1 MDAWVYPRERTLGT
15 LTLVLGLIAW
25 AVIVLGT
32 LGIVLVYLLLGFV
45 AYLFAQSALIA
56 HIKNTAV
63 RLTPQQFPDLHQRF
77 LDCCSKLQ
85 IETPPEAYVLA
96 GNGLLNA
103 FATRFLGRHFV
114 VLLSDT
120 IDALEADPEGINF
133 YIGHELG
140 HVRMKHIS
148 GRLWRMPVLWLPL
161 IGAAYS
167 RAKES
172 TCDRHGLACCA
183 NPDAA
188 ARALVVLAAGTRRW
202 RNVDLRGY
210 ASQAHES
217 NGFWSAFH
225 ELIGGYPW
233 LTKRVARVVKPDVRM
248 PSRSAFAYVLAFFV
262 PYGGRLGSAAGP
274 LILVAI
280 LGVLAAIAL
289 PAYRDYTQRAQ
300 VAAAWA
306 AGDGA
311 RSALTR
317 FYETHERAPDS
328 LQEAGLSQRLADG
341 SELTLDSDSMML
353 TLVLK
358 HGGELVMAP
367 GLDDQKR
374 VRWFCKAGEGLAAK
388 SLPRQCQEG
397 TER

>member
-1 MDAWVYPRERTLGT
+1 MDALVYPRERTLGT
-15 LTLVLGLIAW
+15 ITLVLGLIAW
-25 AVIVLGT
+25 VVIVLGT
-32 LGIVLVYLLLGFV
+32 LGIVLIYLLLGFI

-63 RLTPQQFPDLHQRF
+63 RLTPQQFPDLHARF
-77 LDCCSKLQ
+77 LDCCKKLQ
-85 IETPPEAYVLA
+85 IDTPPEAYVLA

-140 HVRMKHIS
+140 HVRMKHLT
-148 GRLWRMPVLWLPL
+148 GRFWRMPVLWLPL

-172 TCDRHGLACCA
+172 TCDRHGLACCP
-183 NPDAA
+183 NPDTA

-202 RNVDLRGY
+202 RDVDLRGY
-210 ASQAHES
+210 ATQVQES

-233 LTKRVARVVKPDVRM
+233 LTKRVARIVKPDVRM
-248 PSRSAFAYVLAFFV
+248 PARSVLAYLLALFV

-280 LGVLAAIAL
+280 LGVLAAVAL

-300 VAAAWA
+300 IAAAWA
-306 AGDGA
+306 AGDDA
-311 RSALTR
+311 RNALTR
-317 FYETHERAPDS
+317 FYEKAGRAPES
-328 LQEAGLSQRLADG
+328 LEEARVPARLADG
-341 SELTLDSDSMML
+341 TEVSLDSDSMTL
-353 TLVLK
+353 TLALPQG
-358 HGGELVMAP
+358 HLQMAP
-367 GLDDQKR
+367 KLDAQNR
-374 VRWFCKAGEGLAAK
+374 VRWFCRAGEDLSARV
-388 SLPRQCQEG
+388 LPRHCQG
-397 TER
+397 GER

>member
-1 MDAWVYPRERTLGT
+1 MDALVYPRERTLGT
-15 LTLVLGLIAW
+15 ITLVLGLTAW

-32 LGIVLVYLLLGFV
+32 LGIVLVYLLLGFI
-45 AYLFAQSALIA
+45 AYLFAQSALVA

-63 RLTPQQFPDLHQRF
+63 RLTPQQFPDLHARF
-77 LDCCSKLQ
+77 LDCCKKLQ

-120 IDALEADPEGINF
+120 IDALESDPEGINF

-140 HVRMKHIS
+140 HVRMKHLT
-148 GRLWRMPVLWLPL
+148 GRFWRMPVLWLPL
-161 IGAAYS
+161 VGAAYS

-202 RNVDLRGY
+202 RDVDLRGY
-210 ASQAHES
+210 ATQAQES

-248 PSRSAFAYVLAFFV
+248 PSRSLFAYLLALFV
-262 PYGGRLGSAAGP
+262 PYGGRFGSAAGP
-274 LILVAI
+274 LVLVAI
-280 LGVLAAIAL
+280 IGVLAAVAL

-311 RSALTR
+311 RNALTR
-317 FYETHERAPDS
+317 FYEKEGRAPES
-328 LQEAGLSQRLADG
+328 LAEAKVPARMPDG
-341 SELTLDSDSMML
+341 TELTLDSDSMTL
-353 TLVLK
+353 TLTLPQ
-358 HGGELVMAP
+358 GELLMAP
-367 GLDDQKR
+367 KLDAQNR
-374 VRWFCKAGEGLAAK
+374 VRWFCRAGDGLSAKA
-388 SLPRQCQEG
+388 LPRGCQGAEQ
-397 TER
+397 